1 MAKAATAFLDV
12 NDSFP
17 AMDIQ
22 LLPGEI
28 QKLPESF
35 GEGYGVFL
43 LYRGYW

>member
-1 MAKAATAFLDV
+1 MAKATTVFLDV

-17 AMDIQ
+17 AMDIH

-28 QKLPESF
+28 HKLPEDF
-35 GEGYGVFL
+35 GEGYGVLL